1 MRVVIA
7 WWDLG
12 ASTQTVASL
21 REYLRDESVDAFA
34 EVRGL
39 RLKMWIADADSS
51 RWGVVMLWE
60 SAEAAEKAK
69 PLPTR
74 AAALIGYPA
83 TERWS
88 FDVEAAVEGR
98 FEQAALSRIGLA
110 FTGPAANVGTP
121 TSPAAPAP

>member
-1 MRVVIA
+1 MHVVIA

-12 ASTQTVASL
+12 ASAQTVASL
-21 REYLRDESVDAFA
+21 REYLRDESVEAFSA
-34 EVRGL
+34 VRGL
-39 RLKMWIADADSS
+39 RLKLWIADADAGAQ

-60 SAEAAEKAK
+60 SAEAAEAAR

-88 FDVEAAVEGR
+88 FQVEAGIEGR

-110 FTGPAANVGTP
+110 FAAD
-121 TSPAAPAP
+121 SAAVVAD

>member
-7 WWDLG
+7 WWDLR
-12 ASTQTVASL
+12 ASTQTIETL

-34 EVRGL
+34 RVRGL
-39 RLKMWIADADSS
+39 RLKLWISDPQAQ

-60 SAEAAEKAK
+60 RAEDAGA

-83 TERWS
+83 TQRWS
-88 FDVEAAVEGR
+88 FEVEAAVEGQFR
-98 FEQAALSRIGLA
+98 EAALSRIGLA
-110 FTGPAANVGTP
+110 FAAGLPVETP
-121 TSPAAPAP
+121 